1 MVRITTPKRL
11 LVYRNQNGEEP
22 FTQWLD
28 GLRDKEGQKRI
39 RVRLRRV
46 EQGNFGDCEPIG
58 EGLSELRMFFGPG
71 YRVYIGEDE
80 ENIVIL
86 LCGGDKKS
94 QTSDIATAK
103 AYWKEYQG
111 NGKV

>member
-1 MVRITTPKRL
+1 MGQRVIPKKL
-11 LVYRNQNGEEP
+11 QVYRDAEGEEP
-22 FTQWLD
+22 FTIWLD
-28 GLRDKEGQKRI
+28 SMRDKEGQKRI

-58 EGLSELRMFFGPG
+58 EGLSELRMFFGRG

-86 LCGGDKKS
+86 LCGGDKGT
-94 QTSDIATAK
+94 QTQDIKTAK
-103 AYWKEYQG
+103 AYWKEHKSR
-111 NGKV
+111 GKL

>member
-1 MVRITTPKRL
+1 MVKVSTPKRL
-11 LVYRNQNGEEP
+11 LVYRNQAGEEP

-58 EGLSELRMFFGPG
+58 EGLSELSMFFGPG

-94 QTSDIATAK
+94 QTGDIAAAK
-103 AYWKEYQG
+103 AYWKEYQD
-111 NGKV
+111 GKV